1 MTEVTE
7 DVEAVVE
14 DTQLPRRLKDEIY
27 ETIADRDE
35 EVTPE
40 HADEIARAVE
50 HRYIETRVDPLDPV
64 GTVSAQSIGEPGT
77 QMSVPHDERVVV
89 RRRGDTTVTEIGP
102 LVDELLE
109 AGEPR
114 TFDDHEVARAPGSL
128 EVLSLR
134 SDERVEWK
142 PVEEV
147 SRHGSPDELLR
158 FELESGRTIRATK
171 AHSFVTRRE
180 NDVVPVEGADLE
192 EGDWIPVVNSFESD
206 GVAEVDLREHLPP
219 EEYRYTSTLTD
230 GGAASLPGGEDQ
242 VRNERRELKA
252 GSPDEHAVYPR
263 QGTVSLPE
271 RFPLDEETGFFIGAF
286 LAEGNVTD
294 HYVSVPNVDEA
305 FQNRVRSFAD
315 RFDLSTSEYENES
328 GVATG
333 YDVRVD
339 GTVLADFLRA
349 ACYEDGQKVV
359 PDFAFGA
366 TDEFVAGLLA
376 GYFSG
381 DGNVGKPSIRSSSTS
396 ERLTEEVALLLARV
410 GVYATRGQQ
419 DDSSTLRIPSKHVVR
434 FDEEVGM
441 VGTRGEQ
448 LSALAEEIDP
458 DGPDAT
464 DQIPNFGD
472 TLKRAAT
479 EAGIPSRQVHS
490 AHERQRIGRNRL
502 ARLVDEIR
510 ERTDEAPESLD
521 VLERAVGSEVVWNR
535 IESIETV
542 STDHEYVYDFSVA
555 GLDTFTTAQGVVTH
569 NTMNTFHYA
578 GVAEIDVTQGLPRLI
593 ELVDARKEPD
603 TPMMT
608 VHLDG
613 EYATERERA
622 HEVVWKIEATE
633 ILALGDISTNVADMR
648 VQIDLN
654 EETLRERWPKTRIAE
669 VPAKDLPMM
678 VFESG
683 GPDELSWVQ
692 SDGFELTTREETD
705 EEQIARA
712 IGGPAA
718 VESEAE
724 AYHRVIDDPESR
736 VHAVEDAE
744 GPMGVVIVDEAENV
758 WGISVESRLR
768 DLKRHIKDDFQGD
781 RRDVDDLLDD
791 ETYEAMAE
799 AIADGRLD
807 RVVVPDAGIH
817 DQRGIR
823 TTIEDTF
830 GDEIS
835 DVQQQGTV
843 IAFGPAEPSYRDL
856 LQLVERLRDVVFK
869 GIEDVS
875 RVVIRKEEAPP
886 GSDHDEEFVLY
897 TEGSALTDVL
907 DIWGVDAS
915 RTKSNNI
922 HEIRENLGIEAAR
935 NAIIDETMDTLEEQ
949 GLDDVNIRHLM
960 LVADIMTNRGSIE
973 SIGRHGISGSKESVL
988 ARAAFEVTVNH
999 LLDAAVHGEV
1009 DDLNGV
1015 TENVIVG
1022 KPIKLGTGDVDLRMG
1037 SFSKGTAGDAD

>member
-1 MTEVTE
+1 MTDHAV
-7 DVEAVVE
+7 DPDIEAVVE
-14 DTQLPRRLKDEIY
+14 DTELPDRLKDRVY
-27 ETIADRDE
+27 ATIEERDG
-35 EVTPE
+35 VTVE
-40 HADEIARAVE
+40 QGDEIARAVE
-50 HRYIETRVDPLDPV
+50 KQYLETRIDPLDPV
-64 GTVSAQSIGEPGT
+64 GTISAQSIGEPGT

-89 RRRGDTTVTEIGP
+89 RRRGDTTVTEVGP

-109 AGEPR
+109 AGETR

-180 NDVVPVEGADLE
+180 NDVVPLEGADLE

-219 EEYRYTSTLTD
+219 EEYWYTSTLTD

-242 VRNERRELKA
+242 IRNKRRELKA
-252 GSPDEHAVYPR
+252 GSLDEHAVYPR

-294 HYVSVPNVDEA
+294 HYVSVSNVDEE

-328 GVATG
+328 GFATG
-333 YDVRVD
+333 YDVRVN

-381 DGNVGKPSIRSSSTS
+381 DGNVGKRSIRSSSTS

-593 ELVDARKEPD
+593 ELVDARKTPD
-603 TPMMT
+603 TPMME
-608 VHLDG
+608 VHLEG
-613 EYATERERA
+613 EYATEREMA
-622 HEVVWKIEATE
+622 HEVVWKIEATK
-633 ILALGDISTNVADMR
+633 ILALGDISTNVADMQVR
-648 VQIDLN
+648 IDLN
-654 EETLRERWPKTRIAE
+654 EQTLRERWPK
-669 VPAKDLPMM
+669 
-678 VFESG
+678 
-683 GPDELSWVQ
+683 
-692 SDGFELTTREETD
+692 REDETD
-705 EEQIARA
+705 GGQLDRAIEGRNARGDEEGIVEQI
-712 IGGPAA
+712 
-718 VESEAE
+718 ES
-724 AYHRVIDDPESR
+724 
-736 VHAVEDAE
+736 
-744 GPMGVVIVDEAENV
+744 
-758 WGISVESRLR
+758 
-768 DLKRHIKDDFQGD
+768 
-781 RRDVDDLLDD
+781 
-791 ETYEAMAE
+791 
-799 AIADGRLD
+799 
-807 RVVVPDAGIH
+807 
-817 DQRGIR
+817 
-823 TTIEDTF
+823 TF
-830 GDEIS
+830 GDEIT
-835 DVQQQGTV
+835 DVERPGDGTL
-843 IAFGPAEPSYRDL
+843 IEFGPAEPSYRDL
-856 LQLVERLRDVVFK
+856 LQLVEKLREIVFK

-875 RVVIRKEEAPP
+875 RVVIRKEDADEDVPR
-886 GSDHDEEFVLY
+886 DEEFVLY
-897 TEGSALTDVL
+897 TEGSAFGDVL
-907 DIWGVDAS
+907 DIQGVDAS
-915 RTKSNNI
+915 RTTCNNI
-922 HEIRENLGIEAAR
+922 HEIYEELGVEAAR
-935 NAIIDETMDTLEEQ
+935 NAIINETMDTLEEQ

-960 LVADIMTNRGSIE
+960 LVADIMTNRGTIE

-999 LLDAAVHGEV
+999 LLDAAVHGEI

-1022 KPIKLGTGDVDLRMG
+1022 KPIKLGTGDVDLRMRSGRPRQTTTG
-1037 SFSKGTAGDAD
+1037 SDDD